1 MSERLSAQ
9 KAIKAS
15 KACREQKATKVIK
28 ASKVCREQ
36 KAKRVTKAKTVL
48 TVRTV

>member
-9 KAIKAS
+9 KAS

-36 KAKRVTKAKTVL
+36 KAIRVTKAKTVL